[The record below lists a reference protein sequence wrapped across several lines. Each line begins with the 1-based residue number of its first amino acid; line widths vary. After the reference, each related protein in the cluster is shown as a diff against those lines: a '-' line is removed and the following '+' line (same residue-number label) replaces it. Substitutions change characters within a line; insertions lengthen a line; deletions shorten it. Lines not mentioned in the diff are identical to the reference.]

1 MTAGSEDIRDHKQK
15 AILGLIWT
23 LILTYQIQGQ
33 NESGPKPPVNEPKAP
48 KPAKPSKKLKTPLPK
63 TLLLNWLQAAMPE
76 DQVVKNLT
84 SDWNDGQRL
93 SALVDTMRP
102 GTIPNFR
109 SLYPEDALTNTERA
123 MDVANSEFDIPKLI
137 EPKHVCAEKPDEQS
151 MMTYLSYF
159 CSGRD
164 SPGYASLLTWVR
176 SKIPEYNIVDFTG
189 DWRDGRA
196 LSALVNAVAEGALP
210 NHASLDHTKGVEN
223 VRAAMKTATD
233 KLDGIKS
240 TMTPEEFTHEDT
252 RALAMMGYIE
262 WFRKATPKQSQEI
275 SVVGPGKTTQ
285 HASINTTLLF
295 SGISNS

>member
-1 MTAGSEDIRDHKQK
+1 
-15 AILGLIWT
+15 
-23 LILTYQIQGQ
+23 
-33 NESGPKPPVNEPKAP
+33 
-48 KPAKPSKKLKTPLPK
+48 
-63 TLLLNWLQAAMPE
+63 MPD
-76 DQVVKNLT
+76 DQPVKNLT

-93 SALVDTMRP
+93 SALVDAMKP
-102 GTIPNFR
+102 GTILDFR
-109 SLYPEDALTNTERA
+109 SFHPEDALTNTERA
-123 MDVANSEFDIPKLI
+123 MDVAKFKFDIPKLI
-137 EPKHVCAEKPDEQS
+137 EPKHVCAETPDEQS

-164 SPGYASLLTWVR
+164 SPGYVSLLTWVR

-233 KLDGIKS
+233 ELDEI
-240 TMTPEEFTHEDT
+240 TNNITPEEFADKNTG
-252 RALAMMGYIE
+252 ALAMMGYIE
-262 WFRKATPKQSQEI
+262 WYRKATRKDTLRI

-285 HASINTTLLF
+285 YVS
-295 SGISNS
+295 